1 MAHTVPAASTV
12 PSGGLGLGELSEKEL
27 FELGQ
32 YEKIIQLRD
41 VIVSRKHPTT
51 AHQHSSN
58 ASPDSK
64 PPGQHVPGAKA
75 QSMIHEKHGSAPAVP
90 RQPPVAAETELKSSR
105 AEIRSDQRVT
115 DELQTQRERLER
127 ALKDEVEQ
135 LRAERAAITEPS
147 AEIDSSDVLAKA
159 LAIVEA
165 ATASAVD
172 DENLNAN
179 AESIADSF
187 DEGTFYSS
195 RHDTPESH
203 LVSRIRTASPYV
215 QAASAHPQDEPNPQR
230 MNSQQQQQRR
240 QQPLSG
246 PAQPAPAIEKSTSL
260 TSNANLTLHKDVLA
274 NNVHPQL
281 EGSSQQSS
289 NQQLTQPRSGLAVV
303 PAQDP
308 KAAQLA
314 PMTERSNHSVT
325 NASSTSQM
333 SIVPGLNNYV
343 QATGSTQVL
352 ASRPAALRQDDS
364 RNFEIA
370 TGGNRQALRD
380 RGLET
385 HPPSPLVRNHNTL
398 QPVAPQPTNPTI
410 ISALAAASSATRGNA
425 HASGHHSAIAT
436 PAQVNALR
444 TEQYDVTS
452 PDSSSQGGGRT
463 QAKGNGKKWE
473 KQEERKEEKRKR
485 KKKRKADT
493 QGGVSLESNPAIK
506 QEARSPSPL
515 SAPSFIRPSKR
526 ARHVQEQSAVH
537 EHAPSH
543 DTARAPD
550 VGVQYVSRSVGDNTM
565 PVGLAA
571 TAACSTPYSST
582 ANGEPQYSNSRYYD
596 EQVLLAREGPR
607 HHQGHT
613 LDHPIH
619 YLARTAPGPQPV
631 PQVMLADSH
640 PIHSRPYRDY
650 QDGLRMPAHAD
661 GETFMPPPP
670 PPPARILV
678 DAYGREYYEP
688 SHHIPSRLSVTS
700 SSRHGEHEVLYERV
714 PSQAVSRHPMP
725 GPYDDGGLVYSA
737 PTQAYAWPRRVV
749 TQPGYINHDYRDVR
763 QREFSSRPLPA
774 QGDFVQVMTP
784 NERRFGEDGYSVRPA
799 SARPVDG
806 ARYAMPPDYGRVHS
820 VQPEMPVAAEYAA
833 NIHPD
838 SRRDTV
844 QPYSRGYH
852 PPAPVPDPVIQ
863 RPYSVRPPDPS
874 PSGRVRGADDVT
886 FIERPSVAPQDMVY
900 ANGARREYYR

>member
-1 MAHTVPAASTV
+1 MAHTIPAASTV
-12 PSGGLGLGELSEKEL
+12 PSGGLGSGELSEKEL

-41 VIVSRKHPTT
+41 VIISRKHSTT

-58 ASPDSK
+58 ASPDPK
-64 PPGQHVPGAKA
+64 PPGQNVPGAKA
-75 QSMIHEKHGSAPAVP
+75 QSMTHEKHGSAPAVP
-90 RQPPVAAETELKSSR
+90 SQPPVAAEPELKSSR
-105 AEIRSDQRVT
+105 AEIKSDQRVK
-115 DELQTQRERLER
+115 DEWQAQRERLER

-135 LRAERAAITEPS
+135 LRADRAAISEPS

-159 LAIVEA
+159 LAKVEA

-179 AESIADSF
+179 AESIGDTF
-187 DEGTFYSS
+187 DESTFYSS

-203 LVSRIRTASPYV
+203 LVSRIRTASPFV
-215 QAASAHPQDEPNPQR
+215 QASSAHPQDEANTQP
-230 MNSQQQQQRR
+230 MNSQQQQQ
-240 QQPLSG
+240 QPISG
-246 PAQPAPAIEKSTSL
+246 PAQPASAIEKSTSL
-260 TSNANLTLHKDVLA
+260 TSNANLTLHKDVPA

-281 EGSSQQSS
+281 EGGSQRSS
-289 NQQLTQPRSGLAVV
+289 NQRLTQPHSGPAVV

-308 KAAQLA
+308 MVAQLA
-314 PMTERSNHSVT
+314 SMTEKRNHSVT

-352 ASRPAALRQDDS
+352 ASRPAALRQDNS
-364 RNFEIA
+364 RNIQIA
-370 TGGNRQALRD
+370 TGGNRQAPRD

-398 QPVAPQPTNPTI
+398 HPVAPQPTNPTI
-410 ISALAAASSATRGNA
+410 ISALAAASSAAHGNA
-425 HASGHHSAIAT
+425 HASGHHSAIPT
-436 PAQVNALR
+436 LAQVNALR
-444 TEQYDVTS
+444 TEQFDVTS
-452 PDSSSQGGGRT
+452 PDSSSQGGGRR
-463 QAKGNGKKWE
+463 QAKGNGKRRE
-473 KQEERKEEKRKR
+473 KQEERKEEKKKR

-493 QGGVSLESNPAIK
+493 QGGASSESIPAIK

-515 SAPSFIRPSKR
+515 NAPSFIRPSKR
-526 ARHVQEQSAVH
+526 ARHVQEQSAAH
-537 EHAPSH
+537 EYVPSH
-543 DTARAPD
+543 DTTRTPD
-550 VGVQYVSRSVGDNTM
+550 AGVQYVSRSVGDNTM

-571 TAACSTPYSST
+571 TAACPTPYSST
-582 ANGEPQYSNSRYYD
+582 ANGEPQYSNSRYFN
-596 EQVLLAREGPR
+596 EQVLLAREGSR
-607 HHQGHT
+607 HHQGHAV
-613 LDHPIH
+613 DHPIH
-619 YLARTAPGPQPV
+619 YLAN
-631 PQVMLADSH
+631 SH
-640 PIHSRPYRDY
+640 SIHSRPYRDY
-650 QDGLRMPAHAD
+650 QDGMRMPAHVD
-661 GETFMPPPP
+661 GETFMPPPPPPP

-714 PSQAVSRHPMP
+714 PSQAVSRHPFP

-774 QGDFVQVMTP
+774 QGDYVQVMTP
-784 NERRFGEDGYSVRPA
+784 NERRFGEDGYSMRPA

-806 ARYAMPPDYGRVHS
+806 ARYPLPPDYGRVHS
-820 VQPEMPVAAEYAA
+820 VQPEVPVAAEYAA

-844 QPYSRGYH
+844 QPYNRGYH
-852 PPAPVPDPVIQ
+852 PPAPVPDPAIQ

-886 FIERPSVAPQDMVY
+886 FIERLSVAPQDMVY

>member
-1 MAHTVPAASTV
+1 MAHTIPAASTV

-41 VIVSRKHPTT
+41 VIISRKHPTT

-64 PPGQHVPGAKA
+64 PAGQNVLGAKA

-90 RQPPVAAETELKSSR
+90 SQPPVAAETELKSSR
-105 AEIRSDQRVT
+105 AEIKSDQRVK
-115 DELQTQRERLER
+115 DELQAQRERLER

-135 LRAERAAITEPS
+135 LRADRAAISEPS

-159 LAIVEA
+159 LALVEA

-179 AESIADSF
+179 AESIGDSF
-187 DEGTFYSS
+187 DESTFYSS

-215 QAASAHPQDEPNPQR
+215 QAPSAHPRDEANTQR

-240 QQPLSG
+240 QQPLPG
-246 PAQPAPAIEKSTSL
+246 PVQPAPAIEKSTSL

-281 EGSSQQSS
+281 EGSSQRSG
-289 NQQLTQPRSGLAVV
+289 NQQLTQSGLAVV

-352 ASRPAALRQDDS
+352 ASRPAALRQDGS
-364 RNFEIA
+364 RNFQIA

-380 RGLET
+380 CGLET
-385 HPPSPLVRNHNTL
+385 PPSPLVRNHNTL

-410 ISALAAASSATRGNA
+410 ISALAAASSATHGNA
-425 HASGHHSAIAT
+425 HASGHHSAMAT
-436 PAQVNALR
+436 PAQVHALR
-444 TEQYDVTS
+444 TEQYDATS
-452 PDSSSQGGGRT
+452 PDSSSQGGGRR
-463 QAKGNGKKWE
+463 QAKGIGKRWE
-473 KQEERKEEKRKR
+473 KQEERKEEKKKR
-485 KKKRKADT
+485 KKKRKADA
-493 QGGVSLESNPAIK
+493 QGGVSSESIPAIK

-515 SAPSFIRPSKR
+515 NAPSFIRPSKR

-537 EHAPSH
+537 EYAPSH
-543 DTARAPD
+543 DTTRAPD
-550 VGVQYVSRSVGDNTM
+550 VGVEYVSRSVGDNTM
-565 PVGLAA
+565 P
-571 TAACSTPYSST
+571 T

-596 EQVLLAREGPR
+596 EQVLLAREGSR
-607 HHQGHT
+607 HHQGHA
-613 LDHPIH
+613 LDHPTH
-619 YLARTAPGPQPV
+619 YLARTAPAPQPV
-631 PQVMLADSH
+631 PQVVLADSH
-640 PIHSRPYRDY
+640 SIHSRPYRDY
-650 QDGLRMPAHAD
+650 QDGLRMSAHAD
-661 GETFMPPPP
+661 GETFMPPP

-700 SSRHGEHEVLYERV
+700 SSRHGEHEILYERV

-784 NERRFGEDGYSVRPA
+784 NERRFGEDGYSMRPA

-806 ARYAMPPDYGRVHS
+806 ARYPMPPDYGRVHS
-820 VQPEMPVAAEYAA
+820 VQPEVPVATEYVA
-833 NIHPD
+833 NIQPD
-838 SRRDTV
+838 NRRDTV

-852 PPAPVPDPVIQ
+852 PPAPVPDPAIQ

-874 PSGRVRGADDVT
+874 PSGRVRGADDVA

-900 ANGARREYYR
+900 ANSVRREYYR